1 MKTHLHLSRVCE
13 GDANVV
19 VAQLKG
25 RNLVPENE
33 IKGIPSVQI
42 QETPLSDF
50 FHEVMLYYSKA
61 DVVAHQIDNDNARL
75 DVGPI
80 KKKILHIIINMLW
93 VK

>member
-1 MKTHLHLSRVCE
+1 M
-13 GDANVV
+13 
-19 VAQLKG
+19 
-25 RNLVPENE
+25 
-33 IKGIPSVQI
+33 QI